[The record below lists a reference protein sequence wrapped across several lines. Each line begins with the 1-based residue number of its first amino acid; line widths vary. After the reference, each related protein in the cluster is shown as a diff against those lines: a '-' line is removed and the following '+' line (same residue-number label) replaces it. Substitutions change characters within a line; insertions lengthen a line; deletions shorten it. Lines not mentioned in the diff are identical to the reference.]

1 MCVEGTQ
8 AAYERVSVLEVS
20 MRLEDEFKIDDKMA
34 DALTKDD
41 LKEVKNVIIDLSSR
55 TQEIL
60 IQQDRENKKEE
71 MFTKSMNKFQ
81 SKSVWMS
88 VAQMATV
95 VICGFYIVMHMRSF
109 FNK

>member
-8 AAYERVSVLEVS
+8 AAYEWVSVLEVS

-71 MFTKSMNKFQ
+71 MFTRSMNKF
-81 SKSVWMS
+81 
-88 VAQMATV
+88 
-95 VICGFYIVMHMRSF
+95 
-109 FNK
+109 

>member
-1 MCVEGTQ
+1 MPESKLLTSAGSVKVCVEGTQ
-8 AAYERVSVLEVS
+8 GLYERVSVLEVS

-71 MFTKSMNKFQ
+71 MFTRSMNKF
-81 SKSVWMS
+81 
-88 VAQMATV
+88 
-95 VICGFYIVMHMRSF
+95 
-109 FNK
+109 

>member
-1 MCVEGTQ
+1 M
-8 AAYERVSVLEVS
+8 LEVS

-71 MFTKSMNKFQ
+71 MFTRSMNKF
-81 SKSVWMS
+81 
-88 VAQMATV
+88 
-95 VICGFYIVMHMRSF
+95 
-109 FNK
+109 

>member
-1 MCVEGTQ
+1 M
-8 AAYERVSVLEVS
+8 SVLEVS

-71 MFTKSMNKFQ
+71 MFTRSMNKF
-81 SKSVWMS
+81 
-88 VAQMATV
+88 
-95 VICGFYIVMHMRSF
+95 
-109 FNK
+109 